1 MRGKTAKR
9 DIPFWLERTSDEDP
23 KLRRMAV
30 HALCPC
36 ETKVHEPAIWRR
48 FIAMVDDPDPGVR
61 GSICHVLCDG
71 SPAEY
76 RPDVLACLDKLR
88 NDPDLKVRKQARQ
101 GLAVHRASGRV
112 NIL

>member
-1 MRGKTAKR
+1 MRGKTSKR
-9 DIPFWLERTSDEDP
+9 DIPFWLERTRDEDP
-23 KLRRMAV
+23 KVRRMAV

-36 ETKVHEPAIWRR
+36 ETKVHERAVWRR

-76 RPDVLACLDKLR
+76 GPDVLACLDKLR
-88 NDPDLKVRKQARQ
+88 NDPDLKVRKQARRV
-101 GLAVHRASGRV
+101 LAAHRTSGRV